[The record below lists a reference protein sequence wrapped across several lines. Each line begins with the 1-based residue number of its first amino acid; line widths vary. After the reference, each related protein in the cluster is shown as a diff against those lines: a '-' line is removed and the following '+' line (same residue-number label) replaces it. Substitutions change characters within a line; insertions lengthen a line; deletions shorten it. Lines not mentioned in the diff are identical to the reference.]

1 MSDLVQGDK
10 TGDVALDEKVK
21 QYIKV
26 RYNKP
31 GNVFL
36 GVVHRIDRPVS
47 GAVIFAKTSKA
58 LARMNTLF
66 REKNIIKTYWAIVKN
81 PLPNL
86 KGTLVHYMVRNQK
99 QNKSYTHTAE
109 VKDSKMAVLHYHHI
123 LSSDKYH
130 LLQVTIET
138 GRHHQIRAQLS
149 AVGAPIK
156 GDLKYG
162 FPRSN
167 PDGGISLH
175 ARSVAFLHPVTKEK
189 LFIEAPPPVE
199 PLWNYFLE
207 EIKKP

>member
-10 TGDVALDEKVK
+10 TGDIALDEKVK
-21 QYIKV
+21 HYLKI
-26 RYNKP
+26 RYDKP

-47 GAVIFAKTSKA
+47 GAVVFAKTSKA
-58 LARMNTLF
+58 LARMNALF
-66 REKNIIKTYWAIVKN
+66 REKDITKTYWAIVKN
-81 PLPNL
+81 YLPESE
-86 KGTLVHYMVRNQK
+86 GTLVHYILRNQK
-99 QNKSYTHTAE
+99 QNKSYTHPTE
-109 VKDSKMAVLHYHHI
+109 VKDSKKAVLHYRHV

-138 GRHHQIRAQLS
+138 GRHHQIRAQL
-149 AVGAPIK
+149 AAAGAPIK

-167 PDGGISLH
+167 ADGGISLH
-175 ARSVAFLHPVTKEK
+175 ARSIAFSHPVTKEK
-189 LFIEAPPPVE
+189 LYVEAPPPKD
-199 PLWNYFLE
+199 PLWNYFVG

>member
-10 TGDVALDEKVK
+10 TGDIALDEKVK
-21 QYIKV
+21 HYLKI
-26 RYNKP
+26 RYDKP

-47 GAVIFAKTSKA
+47 GAVVFAKTSKA
-58 LARMNTLF
+58 LARMNALF
-66 REKNIIKTYWAIVKN
+66 REKDITKTYWAIVKN
-81 PLPNL
+81 HLPESE
-86 KGTLVHYMVRNQK
+86 GTLVHYILRNQK
-99 QNKSYTHTAE
+99 QNKSYTHPTE
-109 VKDSKMAVLHYHHI
+109 VKDSKKAVLHYRHV

-138 GRHHQIRAQLS
+138 GRHHQIRAQL
-149 AVGAPIK
+149 AAAGAPIK

-167 PDGGISLH
+167 ADGGISLH
-175 ARSVAFLHPVTKEK
+175 ARSIAFSHPVTKEK
-189 LFIEAPPPVE
+189 LYVEAPPPKD
-199 PLWNYFLE
+199 PLWNYFVG